1 MKERGEEGREGVRT
15 GSRGQN
21 TGAKTASMQRAKG
34 HQGPEGLAVGRF
46 EFIKLSEQDKIKVRV
61 RGQSESNL

>member
-34 HQGPEGLAVGRF
+34 HQGLEGPAVGRF
-46 EFIKLSEQDKIKVRV
+46 ELIKLS
-61 RGQSESNL
+61 